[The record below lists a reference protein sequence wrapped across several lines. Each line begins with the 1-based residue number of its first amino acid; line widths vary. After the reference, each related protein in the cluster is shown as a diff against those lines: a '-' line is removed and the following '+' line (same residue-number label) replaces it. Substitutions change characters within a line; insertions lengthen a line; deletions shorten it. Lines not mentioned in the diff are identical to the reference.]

1 MKPSKYGN
9 KKVTINNIVFDSK
22 REGHHYLELLAME
35 LAGLISHLEL
45 QKVFHLADSCII
57 NGRKKPPLR
66 YIADFV
72 YMQNGKQVVADTKG
86 MLTDVYKIKRH
97 LMMSVHS
104 ISIIEIK

>member
-9 KKVTINNIVFDSK
+9 KKCLINGITFDSK

-35 LAGLISHLEL
+35 RAGIISNLEL
-45 QKVFHLADSCII
+45 QKVFHLAESCII

-66 YIADFV
+66 YIADFCYV
-72 YMQNGKQVVADTKG
+72 QDGKQVVADSKG

-97 LMMSVHS
+97 LMATVHH
-104 ISIIEIK
+104 IAIVEIK